1 MGLAFLAF
9 QKIRIHVVGCG
20 DEGFF
25 DTLWRY
31 PSQQVEHGS
40 GFIVGSGSPA
50 AAERLLVDDSSGRFV
65 VDVEIAGCMCQAVN
79 FSMLALSLEKIA
91 PVKA

>member
-1 MGLAFLAF
+1 M
-9 QKIRIHVVGCG
+9 
-20 DEGFF
+20 
-25 DTLWRY
+25 WRY

-65 VDVEIAGCMCQAVN
+65 VDVEIAGCMCQALGQFFDVSSVVGEN
-79 FSMLALSLEKIA
+79 SSGQGIS
-91 PVKA
+91 